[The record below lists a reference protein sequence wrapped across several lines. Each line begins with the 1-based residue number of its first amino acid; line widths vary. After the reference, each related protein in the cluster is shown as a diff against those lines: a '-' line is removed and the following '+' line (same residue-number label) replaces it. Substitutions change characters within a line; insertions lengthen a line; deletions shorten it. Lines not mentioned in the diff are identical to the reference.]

1 MQMNLRFHPIAW
13 CVIVGTV
20 LSRGVFYMVYPYLA
34 IYLHRVVGLDAATIG
49 VILGMSSLIG
59 TCSSFFGGVLSDRF
73 GRYPVMIL
81 SILLWGLVFIGFAN
95 GKAAWMFFLLNAC
108 NGLFRYLFETASRAL
123 LSDVTPQEESLSVFS
138 ARYYAINIGAAIGPL
153 LGAYFGSSNSV
164 TPFYLTALIYA
175 LYGCGI
181 LFLRLRYGS
190 EKKVQVRVQGEVK
203 GEVLAKEV
211 VTLKQAFKI
220 IATDR
225 FFRYFLI
232 GNMFVCTAYAHL
244 ETTLP
249 QYMGNAPAFAD
260 GVKLFSY
267 MMMANALAVLAL
279 QIPVTRWAKRFQPIT
294 CVKIGGVLFALS
306 VLGFG
311 LFTSIVPL
319 VLSMVLFSVGEILC
333 FVLGDVVIDH
343 HAPVHLRG
351 TYFGASGL
359 QFLGQSAGPWIGGM
373 LLNWLGYQQGPLMF
387 AILMG
392 ITILSVPMFQ
402 LSDRIKRRQAQ
413 EQPLDLTTA
422 ESHTV

>member
-1 MQMNLRFHPIAW
+1 MNLRFHPIAW
-13 CVIVGTV
+13 CVIVGTM

-34 IYLHRVVGLDAATIG
+34 IYLHRVVGLDAAMIG

-73 GRYPVMIL
+73 GRYPVMIF
-81 SILLWGLVFIGFAN
+81 SILLWGLVFIGFA
-95 GKAAWMFFLLNAC
+95 GSTAAWMFFLLNAC

-123 LSDVTPQEESLSVFS
+123 LSDVTPPDESLGVFS

-190 EKKVQVRVQGEVK
+190 EKQVQVRVQE
-203 GEVLAKEV
+203 EAKEV
-211 VTLKQAFKI
+211 VTLKQAFRV

-267 MMMANALAVLAL
+267 MMMANAVAVLLL
-279 QIPVTRWAKRFQPIT
+279 QIPVTRFAKRFQPIT
-294 CVKIGGVLFALS
+294 CVKIGGVMFALS
-306 VLGFG
+306 MLGFG
-311 LFTSIVPL
+311 LFTTLIPL
-319 VLSMVLFSVGEILC
+319 LLSMVLFSGGEILC

-343 HAPVHLRG
+343 HAPAHLRG

-359 QFLGQSAGPWIGGM
+359 QFLGQSVGPWFGGM
-373 LLNWLGYQQGPLMF
+373 LLNWLGYQQGILLF
-387 AILMG
+387 TILMG
-392 ITILSVPMFQ
+392 ITLLSLPLFQ
-402 LSDRIKRRQAQ
+402 LSARLKNRL
-413 EQPLDLTTA
+413 PTA
-422 ESHTV
+422 ESHTVS